1 LDQVAARVVEDGC
14 RHRSRLDRLPAEAD
28 TETPESLEDFLLHS
42 KAVRALGLP
51 MPLSYSGS

>member
-1 LDQVAARVVEDGC
+1 MSSKTAVVTDPASTGSRVK
-14 RHRSRLDRLPAEAD
+14 RTPRLRS
-28 TETPESLEDFLLHS
+28 SLEDFLLHS